1 MSGAGIRV
9 SPEQMNAAATQI
21 DGLAQRIAECRA
33 DAIRLNQ
40 TLQAAYDGKS
50 AQAFDQFITGTASTA
65 LQNMSSMCTETARGI
80 RHTLT
85 QFTSADSTLAGV
97 FNQQS

>member
-1 MSGAGIRV
+1 MSGIRV
-9 SPEQMNAAATQI
+9 SPEQMDAAAREI
-21 DGLAQRIAECRA
+21 DGLADRIGQCRA
-33 DAIRLNQ
+33 DALRLNQ

-65 LQNMSSMCTETARGI
+65 LQNMSNMCAETARGI

-97 FNQQS
+97 FNQQG